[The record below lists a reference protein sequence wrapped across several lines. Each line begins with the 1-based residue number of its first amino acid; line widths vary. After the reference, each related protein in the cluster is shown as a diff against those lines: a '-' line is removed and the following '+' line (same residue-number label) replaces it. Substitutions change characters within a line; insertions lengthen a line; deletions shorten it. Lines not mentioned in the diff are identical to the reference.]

1 MAVRDLNSDP
11 EQWGKHCIYRYIYHY
26 IYYIYYYIYHVS
38 L

>member
-1 MAVRDLNSDP
+1 MAVRDPNSDP
-11 EQWGKHCIYRYIYHY
+11 EQWGKHYIYRY